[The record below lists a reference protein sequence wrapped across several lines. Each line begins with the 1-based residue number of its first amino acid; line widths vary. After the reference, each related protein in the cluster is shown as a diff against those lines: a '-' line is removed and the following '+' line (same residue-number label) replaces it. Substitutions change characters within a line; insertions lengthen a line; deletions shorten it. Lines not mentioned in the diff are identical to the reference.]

1 MTRVALL
8 VLSTS
13 AEATP
18 SERTFSV
25 AGTISKRRG
34 GGKLKPSTLSKL
46 TMLQRITRNS
56 LEGKNRLNRTKR
68 LKVIAPAPLLATTSS
83 PSAMAATPSA
93 TVVIEAM
100 DDLSDEFEA
109 RLQADVEHIEAM
121 IDAGELAFMAGEH
134 GDLELLE
141 QNLNLEVLTS
151 SILTSSILTS
161 SDEAR
166 ESDVV
171 PDDDDYS
178 LDNLFSAFSGG
189 AALQAA
195 GSVMSAVQASEV
207 P

>member
-56 LEGKNRLNRTKR
+56 LEGKIRLNRTKR
-68 LKVIAPAPLLATTSS
+68 FKVIAPAPLLATTSS
-83 PSAMAATPSA
+83 PAMAATPSA

-151 SILTSSILTS
+151 SILTSS
-161 SDEAR
+161 DEAR

-171 PDDDDYS
+171 PDDYS
-178 LDNLFSAFSGG
+178 LDNLFSAFSAG

-195 GSVMSAVQASEV
+195 GSAMSAVQASEV

>member
-151 SILTSSILTS
+151 SILTSS
-161 SDEAR
+161 DEAR